1 MVALTILSRYLG
13 EHNAQRET
21 RSSTVSKKSEY
32 LLECRGD
39 LVRHRERMKYIISA
53 GLIMALLSA
62 SCTPYQQQGAAIG
75 GVAGGALGAVAGG
88 NSRSTVKG
96 AALGAGLGAG
106 IAAMQE
112 NNRRAQGQNQ
122 PHGQQPYGQPYGQQ
136 QAPYQAPDSD
146 YPYAERTSTPGEVLS
161 PYAPYNVIDVRGFR
175 SGSKAKD
182 PSCGKVFIVP

>member
-1 MVALTILSRYLG
+1 MLSTGLMVALCL
-13 EHNAQRET
+13 
-21 RSSTVSKKSEY
+21 
-32 LLECRGD
+32 
-39 LVRHRERMKYIISA
+39 
-53 GLIMALLSA
+53 A

-106 IAAMQE
+106 IAALQE
-112 NNRRAQGQNQ
+112 NNRRAAQNQ
-122 PHGQQPYGQPYGQQ
+122 PYGSQP
-136 QAPYQAPDSD
+136 APYNQPRQNPPAPIDSD

-175 SGSKAKD
+175 PGSKAKD
-182 PSCGKVFIVP
+182 PSCGKIFIVP